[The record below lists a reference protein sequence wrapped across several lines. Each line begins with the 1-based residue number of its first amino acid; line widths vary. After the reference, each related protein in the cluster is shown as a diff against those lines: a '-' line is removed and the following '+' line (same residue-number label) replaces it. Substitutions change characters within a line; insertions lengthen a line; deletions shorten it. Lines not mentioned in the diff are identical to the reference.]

1 MGLVALVCTS
11 LVQPDPISQGNC
23 LETLHRTICPRL
35 KWVVL
40 AGVYASLVPRLSKSA
55 RGGEEAE
62 SLVSAVYACASFTQI
77 LGKPYS
83 VRASSVSKTSSLE
96 M

>member
-40 AGVYASLVPRLSKSA
+40 AGAYTDFLK
-55 RGGEEAE
+55 GG
-62 SLVSAVYACASFTQI
+62 LP
-77 LGKPYS
+77 L
-83 VRASSVSKTSSLE
+83 
-96 M
+96 

>member
-1 MGLVALVCTS
+1 MDMELAQALDSTTLELGFQCLKEKQIEAITS
-11 LVQPDPISQGNC
+11 YVEEKDTFVSLP
-23 LETLHRTICPRL
+23 T
-35 KWVVL
+35 
-40 AGVYASLVPRLSKSA
+40 SLVPRLSKSA

-83 VRASSVSKTSSLE
+83 VRASSVSKTSSLV